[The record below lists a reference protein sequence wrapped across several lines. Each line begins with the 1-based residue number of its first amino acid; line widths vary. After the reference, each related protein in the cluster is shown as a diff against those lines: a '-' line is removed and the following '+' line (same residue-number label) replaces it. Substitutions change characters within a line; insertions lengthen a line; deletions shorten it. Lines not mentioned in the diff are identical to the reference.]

1 MKLIPQT
8 MFDLYALSLPWG
20 LSFVDH
26 VPYTGW
32 RTDDG
37 RSWGVLTY
45 DEAVN
50 TFGCL
55 AMRQRVD
62 LVWVLVLDEAGLG
75 TFDEAKDRIAARLLE
90 GAPREPM
97 PPNTARRPN
106 IFDNG
111 NQPTCTL
118 FQHLSR
124 KSRHKAAWM
133 IGHLYYSMPRP
144 DDNWV
149 RDFQTENLHTR
160 LWELHLL
167 ACFREQG
174 RFVSQQYRSPDFCIS
189 RRNGECAWIEAV
201 TTNPPERYDH
211 ATTLAE
217 PPPADLMERVIGQA
231 AVRFA
236 STIRNKLQRQPRY
249 DQMSHVSG
257 QPFALAIADFHAQG
271 SMTWSRQALIAY
283 LYGEYATTQEID
295 GRKQA
300 VGVQVEHLLGV
311 QKIPAGLFRL
321 AENAGLSAVIFS
333 NGCSLA
339 KFGRVLVSMTQQDDL
354 TNTRFGEIFDRTP
367 GALEGFPF
375 CLDVVSAEYR
385 DLWPQGYEPWSAE
398 LEVFHNPLARNP
410 LDRDMLPEATHWFVR
425 GQETICEAF
434 YETQILHSRTFVQPK
449 TQAAFTLDDL
459 LGKTGET
466 SGGEFVDDL

>member
-1 MKLIPQT
+1 MKPITQS

-20 LSFVDH
+20 LSFVNH
-26 VPYTGW
+26 MPYTGW

-37 RSWGVLTY
+37 RSWGVLTL
-45 DEAVN
+45 DEDAN
-50 TFGCL
+50 TFGCI

-62 LVWVLVLDEAGLG
+62 LVWTLVLDESGLDS
-75 TFDEAKDRIAARLLE
+75 FDEAERKIAALLKE

-106 IFDNG
+106 IFDSADL
-111 NQPTCTL
+111 PTCTL

-174 RFVSQQYRSPDFCIS
+174 RLVSQQFRSPDFRIS

-201 TTNPPERYDH
+201 TTNPTERYDH
-211 ATTLAE
+211 ATTWSE
-217 PPPADLMERVIGQA
+217 PPPSDLVERVIGQA
-231 AVRFA
+231 AVRYA
-236 STIRNKLQRQPRY
+236 NTIRNKLQRQY
-249 DQMSHVSG
+249 DQLSHVVG

-283 LYGEYATTQEID
+283 LYGEYATTQVID
-295 GRKQA
+295 GKKQA
-300 VGVQVEHLLGV
+300 VGVSVEHLLGK
-311 QKIPAGLFRL
+311 QKTPAGLFRFP
-321 AENAGLSAVIFS
+321 ENASLSAIIFS

-339 KFGRVLVSMTQQDDL
+339 KFGRVLVSMTQSDDFS
-354 TNTRFGEIFDRTP
+354 NIRFGEFFDRTP
-367 GALEGFPF
+367 GALEGLPF
-375 CLDVVSAEYR
+375 CLDVTSPEYR

-398 LEVFHNPLARNP
+398 LEVFHNPLAAHP
-410 LDRDMLPEATHWFVR
+410 LSKEILPEATHWFVR
-425 GQETICEAF
+425 SHGTICEAF
-434 YETQILHSRTFVQPK
+434 YETQILHSQTLIQPK
-449 TQAAFTLDDL
+449 TQPKLTLKHFFYKGSEISDTGLGDDI
-459 LGKTGET
+459 
-466 SGGEFVDDL
+466 

>member
-20 LSFVDH
+20 LNFVDH
-26 VPYTGW
+26 MPYTGW

-45 DEAVN
+45 NECAG
-50 TFGCL
+50 TFGCV

-62 LVWVLVLDEAGLG
+62 LVWVLVLDENGLDS
-75 TFDEAKDRIAARLLE
+75 FDEAKSRIAAHLQEL
-90 GAPREPM
+90 APRELM
-97 PPNTARRPN
+97 PPNTAKRPN
-106 IFDNG
+106 IFDSN
-111 NQPTCTL
+111 NLPTCTL

-174 RFVSQQYRSPDFCIS
+174 RFVSQQYRSPDFRIS

-201 TTNPPERYDH
+201 TTNPSERYDH
-211 ATTLAE
+211 ATTWAE
-217 PPPADLMERVIGQA
+217 PPPSDLLERLIGQA
-231 AVRFA
+231 AVRYA
-236 STIRNKLQRQPRY
+236 STIRNKLQRGY
-249 DQMSHVSG
+249 DQLTHVAG
-257 QPFALAIADFHAQG
+257 HPFALAIADFHAQG

-295 GRKQA
+295 GSKQA
-300 VGVQVEHLLGV
+300 VGVKIEHLLGE

-321 AENAGLSAVIFS
+321 PENAGLSAVIFS

-339 KFGRVLVSMTQQDDL
+339 KFGRVLVSMTQHDEF

-367 GALEGFPF
+367 GALTGLPF
-375 CLDVVSAEYR
+375 CLDVTSPEYR

-398 LEVFHNPLARNP
+398 LEVFHNPLANHSLSRE
-410 LDRDMLPEATHWFVR
+410 MLPEATHWFVR
-425 GQETICEAF
+425 GKETVCEAF
-434 YETQILHSRTFVQPK
+434 YETQILYSHTFVQPK
-449 TQAAFTLDDL
+449 NQTPLTLEYFF
-459 LGKTGET
+459 GE
-466 SGGEFVDDL
+466 GGEPSDAELPDEL